1 MIAIDRR
8 RPRPGEPGSEAE
20 ADGPD
25 SQPLDTPEPAQLRPN
40 ITATTAGGPFAQ
52 VPTPQ
57 IGAPNSQPVLRAP
70 EPTTPPAQSLSV
82 AQTALGSAKPGTQA
96 APMFGGAGGV
106 SLPGLGVVSGGPGT
120 SPPAQPQTQPAPPIN
135 PAWVNTTTAGGPQG
149 QVAPGSMIPPTPQVG
164 APIPTL
170 SAPGAPSQTQSFNLP
185 NAATQFP
192 GADGKGNVSGGGS
205 SGQFWQAFDQSQ
217 SAPLSPEEQSKA
229 TRIMQGD
236 QSLMNEYKQQ
246 YGNGWFE
253 KWGADQNM
261 YAKRLTNQTATA
273 GDINALAGM
282 SGEEAWDVISG
293 KTTIGGSQDGSQM
306 GTNYMNALRAMT
318 TDQRRQFLSQWPEG
332 SRNRALI
339 EGSLAAQGIAV
350 DNADTGQRWEGKT
363 QNNGPFASAV
373 PVYSND
379 VRGTGVN
386 SQGLAGY
393 GTPTPQIAPPPGTG
407 GYDPGNAG
415 GGVTATPGKINT
427 TTGGTGGSGGA
438 PVVGGGPSGAPAF
451 PSTPAPG
458 VGAPGDLT
466 NLDPV
471 QQAMRDETLRRLQNP
486 SPYDDALWQ
495 KEVDRAKLSSD
506 EQWKRNRDS
515 LDADLA
521 ARGINFSSIAGDKLS
536 DFNTARSRSWDD
548 TLTGFLSDRAKGIGS
563 ARDQAFNAGNTERT
577 YYDDQRQRGI
587 DNQFDVTRLA
597 EALRQG
603 QEGTALD
610 WTRLGLDALGNS
622 TAGAA
627 DLGAGAAASAGQ
639 TGTQDYIT
647 QWLAQFYGNKK
658 PTPQTGAPSTVNYG
672 MQ

>member
-40 ITATTAGGPFAQ
+40 ITATTANGPFAQ

-70 EPTTPPAQSLSV
+70 EPTTPPAPSV
-82 AQTALGSAKPGTQA
+82 AQMALGTSETAVQRPV
-96 APMFGGAGGV
+96 APKV
-106 SLPGLGVVSGGPGT
+106 NT
-120 SPPAQPQTQPAPPIN
+120 APLN
-135 PAWVNTTTAGGPQG
+135 PAWLNTTTAGGPQG
-149 QVAPGSMIPPTPQVG
+149 QVAPGSMIPPTPQGTGGYQPGNAYDPNKPESRSNVRPPVPGEASPFGGVIPPAGGPPAPTPRVG
-164 APIPTL
+164 APSPIATL
-170 SAPGAPSQTQSFNLP
+170 SGDWTPPV
-185 NAATQFP
+185 AAA
-192 GADGKGNVSGGGS
+192 G
-205 SGQFWQAFDQSQ
+205 
-217 SAPLSPEEQSKA
+217 SAPLIASAAGGTMSAAGDAANPFRGYQTEQGGKFGGYDSVPLANDPSGRTFKQYDQDFVKNANALKQVPPLSREEFAAMTASDSGANAVKDKIANGQPVSDKELAFVRQARGMELQQDTAAPTFGTFGTKA
-229 TRIMQGD
+229 
-236 QSLMNEYKQQ
+236 
-246 YGNGWFE
+246 GN
-253 KWGADQNM
+253 
-261 YAKRLTNQTATA
+261 ATA
-273 GDINALAGM
+273 ADPAEQARALA
-282 SGEEAWDVISG
+282 AW
-293 KTTIGGSQDGSQM
+293 Q
-306 GTNYMNALRAMT
+306 
-318 TDQRRQFLSQWPEG
+318 
-332 SRNRALI
+332 
-339 EGSLAAQGIAV
+339 
-350 DNADTGQRWEGKT
+350 
-363 QNNGPFASAV
+363 
-373 PVYSND
+373 
-379 VRGTGVN
+379 
-386 SQGLAGY
+386 
-393 GTPTPQIAPPPGTG
+393 PTPQIAPPPGTG

-415 GGVTATPGKINT
+415 GGVTALPGGVQNVPAGPS
-427 TTGGTGGSGGA
+427 GGVSGGA

-495 KEVDRAKLSSD
+495 KEVDRAKLLSD

-548 TLTGFLSDRAKGIGS
+548 ILTGFLSDRAKGIGS

-587 DNQFDVTRLA
+587 DNQFDVTKLQ

-610 WTRLGLDALGNS
+610 WTQLGLNALGQGTS
-622 TAGAA
+622 GAA
-627 DLGAGAAASAGQ
+627 DLGAGAAASAGN
-639 TGTQDYIT
+639 TDTTDYLT